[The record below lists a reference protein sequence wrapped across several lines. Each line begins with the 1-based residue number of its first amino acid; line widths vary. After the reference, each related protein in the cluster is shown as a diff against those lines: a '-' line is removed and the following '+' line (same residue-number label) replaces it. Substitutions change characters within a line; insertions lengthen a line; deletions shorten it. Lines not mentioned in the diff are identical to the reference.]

1 VQINWRVFRPL
12 NITERHVSHA
22 PTNNKSVSDVVHVLE
37 WVIPFSEQLV
47 GLVCEK
53 RDTALEVLRFIASY
67 LYTSRIIY
75 LSEHW
80 DAFSLIEDLTAE
92 RRERVDAVLC
102 KLDNPPIKHQALST
116 LVLIA
121 LGDKLSMSLHDAL
134 NISSSGLILVV
145 DPLQYI
151 SALSTQLRALEG
163 YAVGYVDTKWV
174 LVSLNRRFIS

>member
-1 VQINWRVFRPL
+1 MQINWRVFRPL

-22 PTNNKSVSDVVHVLE
+22 PTSGKPVSDVVHVLE

-53 RDTALEVLRFIASY
+53 KATALEVIRFIASY

-80 DAFSLIEDLTAE
+80 DASSLIEDLTPE
-92 RRERVDAVLC
+92 RRKRVDAVLC
-102 KLDNPPIKHQALST
+102 KLDNPPIRHRTLST
-116 LVLIA
+116 LILIA
-121 LGDKLSMSLHDAL
+121 LGDKLSMSLYDAL
-134 NISSSGLILVV
+134 NISPSGLILVV
-145 DPLQYI
+145 DPRQYI
-151 SALSTQLRALEG
+151 STFSIQLRSLEG

-174 LVSLNRRFIS
+174 LVSLNKRFSS